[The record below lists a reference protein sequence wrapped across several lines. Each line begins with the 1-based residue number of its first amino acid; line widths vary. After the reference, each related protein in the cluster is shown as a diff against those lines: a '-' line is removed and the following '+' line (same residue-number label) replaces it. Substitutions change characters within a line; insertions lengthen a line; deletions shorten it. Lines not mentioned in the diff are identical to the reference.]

1 MKTPFGCVA
10 VATIGGRRVLPDH
23 EFRRY
28 ESGALK
34 VWMLDPED
42 PEKTSLLA
50 TCRIV
55 GKWPQPKRVIEQA
68 KAQFMAQVKSQLS
81 T

>member
-50 TCRIV
+50 TCGYEVNQRDHSRCWHV
-55 GKWPQPKRVIEQA
+55 RYG
-68 KAQFMAQVKSQLS
+68 L
-81 T
+81 